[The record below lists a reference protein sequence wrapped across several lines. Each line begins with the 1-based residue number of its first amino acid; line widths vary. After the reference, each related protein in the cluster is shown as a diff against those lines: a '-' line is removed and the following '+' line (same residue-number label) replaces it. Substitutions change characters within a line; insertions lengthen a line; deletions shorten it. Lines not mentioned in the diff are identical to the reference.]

1 MPRQTKEDKIREL
14 EETNK
19 RLLECIDQ
27 LSKRN
32 QELVEAEEGT
42 FVHSPT
48 YFQMKLERDFFKNLN
63 ALNEI
68 NLAAQKKRTL
78 VLDDKVKQIY
88 EDNRQLTA
96 KKADM
101 EYFIGIVENRHE
113 AKEYM
118 DLRKEIFRLE
128 AKVNQ
133 QAEAIAN
140 RDAEIERLQKQL
152 AEAAVKEKRPES
164 DQPKTDKTTEPEEP
178 NARGNVPR
186 QKKRGR

>member
-48 YFQMKLERDFFKNLN
+48 YLQMQSERDFFKNLSN
-63 ALNEI
+63 LNERL
-68 NLAAQKKRTL
+68 LAEQKKKTL

-88 EDNRQLTA
+88 EDNRQLTS
-96 KKADM
+96 KNADM
-101 EYFIGIVENRHE
+101 EYFVGIVENRHD

-118 DLRKEIFRLE
+118 ELREKIFGLE
-128 AKVNQ
+128 ARVDQ

-140 RDAEIERLQKQL
+140 RDAEIVRLQKQL
-152 AEAAVKEKRPES
+152 AEAAVKEKSPES
-164 DQPKTDKTTEPEEP
+164 DQPKTDKTTEPEES

-186 QKKRGR
+186 QKKRRR